1 MLHSDRIMLRPHT
14 IIRTRYLLSI
24 NPNHGTSGFQYKAML
39 FKFMSFLDGIAYSA
53 DNDTVDVSVERLGLI
68 TTDDVVH
75 YLHFK
80 AYGTQHPAEDDF
92 NNPPLCCFVTL
103 LYHKKAISYFLRLAG
118 NSNATS
124 ALEVNFKIIRYP
136 SLCSSPSSQQ

>member
-1 MLHSDRIMLRPHT
+1 
-14 IIRTRYLLSI
+14 
-24 NPNHGTSGFQYKAML
+24 ML

-53 DNDTVDVSVERLGLI
+53 DNDTVDFSVERLGSI
-68 TTDDVVH
+68 TMDDVVH

-80 AYGTQHPAEDDF
+80 AYGTQHPAEDVF

-103 LYHKKAISYFLRLAG
+103 LYHKKAISYFLRSAG

-124 ALEVNFKIIRYP
+124 ALEVNNVISKSDHTISIIMFLPVVPTMRIEIYYLTIIE
-136 SLCSSPSSQQ
+136 S

>member
-1 MLHSDRIMLRPHT
+1 
-14 IIRTRYLLSI
+14 
-24 NPNHGTSGFQYKAML
+24 ML

-53 DNDTVDVSVERLGLI
+53 DNDTVDFSVERLGSI
-68 TTDDVVH
+68 TMDDVVH

-103 LYHKKAISYFLRLAG
+103 LYHKKAISYFLRSA
-118 NSNATS
+118 
-124 ALEVNFKIIRYP
+124 ALEVNNVISKSDHTISIIMFLPVVPTMRIEIYYLTIIE
-136 SLCSSPSSQQ
+136 S